1 MVFLGLSTP
10 LYFAQ
15 EAPSPK
21 ALRGCKILNLYKN
34 NENHVKNYPPP
45 SGFDKIP
52 IFAFATMLKEM
63 TMRKLFLLILALCSV
78 QMQAQK
84 YSVSGRA
91 TDDATPP
98 TDLPM
103 AKIQL
108 LTPDSTVAAVGTT
121 DNEGRFSLKVKNP
134 GNYLLRATF
143 IGCRPAQKQ
152 VELTQKKPKADLG
165 RLVLALDAQQLDE
178 AQVTAL
184 SQQLTIKADT
194 FVYHTNAFRLPPG
207 ASLAALMTQLPGLQ
221 MDKDG
226 NLTFQGKSVSNILV
240 NGKPFFDDAQTAL
253 VNLPVD
259 AVQNV
264 QIYEKTDEDKEFSG
278 SIDMDKQTVVDLK
291 IKKEWMSA
299 WNVNMEA
306 AGGTEDK
313 YVGKLFAS
321 NFDDRRRAILYGS
334 ANNISSAMQVDE
346 NGNWQNWG
354 GAWGQNTYRN
364 AGAIFSYDN
373 GKKEKEAGYLR
384 TTLRFK
390 ARHDSRDLKEQ
401 SISETFLGNNSSHHG
416 FDDHINKND
425 SRGLSIGGELQ
436 LNIDSMNRL
445 TAKGSYSYSDNSM
458 RTRNKKSVY
467 TQRPDADNPFTAL
480 LGDNVSDD
488 LKQIGVYGMEE
499 RTENTS
505 DSHYINGDINY
516 LHRCAKEGRSLRA
529 RVRYSGNRD
538 DGGNDILRRYSYF
551 NAAAPKP
558 ENIDRDWQTAD
569 NSAYKLTAMVGLEEP
584 LGKKL
589 QLGLGYMFDH
599 VQESGREYLYRLARY
614 DYYNSMQPPFG
625 LHPVTADSLLH
636 VLDADNTFTMSRL
649 ANTHT
654 AMAEVKGQ
662 WNKFKAGLGLEGGYR
677 NEKLWY
683 RREGNDHDLSR
694 SYLHIRPKL
703 NVEWKFVENG
713 TFRLH
718 YRVNNERPELE
729 QILPV
734 TESSDEMN
742 ISRGNADL
750 KESWRQFAT
759 FSFNYFNKKRGDSYS
774 AYGYGYLTHRP
785 VVSTLVINPLTGAK
799 ENGFKNSGKTHQ
811 NYHLSLS
818 TEQPL
823 DSARHWS
830 FRLRAGGSYGM
841 SEAFMGS
848 AAGAFGL
855 TEVKTYN
862 LTASTSLSW
871 RKGIWNVV
879 LSGGLWRP
887 LARYATTPQYNE
899 TARGYE
905 VKLTPQIDLPFGLK
919 CSTSMHYYARRG
931 YNTPEMN
938 SDQWIWNAGLSQSF
952 LKDKSL
958 TLRLEA
964 VDLLHS
970 RTTNDSD
977 SSPTGRSYT
986 LTNSVMSYVM
996 LHAVWRFSVK

>member
-1 MVFLGLSTP
+1 
-10 LYFAQ
+10 
-15 EAPSPK
+15 
-21 ALRGCKILNLYKN
+21 
-34 NENHVKNYPPP
+34 
-45 SGFDKIP
+45 
-52 IFAFATMLKEM
+52 MLKEM

-253 VNLPVD
+253 ANLPVD

-384 TTLRFK
+384 TMLRFK

-467 TQRPDADNPFTAL
+467 TQRPDTDNPFTAL

-529 RVRYSGNRD
+529 RVRYTGDRD

-569 NSAYKLTAMVGLEEP
+569 NSAYELSAMVGLEEP

-654 AMAEVKGQ
+654 VAAELKGK
-662 WNKFKAGLGLEGGYR
+662 WEKFKGGVELEANYKD
-677 NEKLWY
+677 EKLWY

-694 SYLHIRPKL
+694 SYLHIKPSL
-703 NVEWKFVENG
+703 NAEWKFVENG
-713 TFRLH
+713 TFKLR
-718 YRVNNERPELE
+718 YNIENERPEFEML
-729 QILPV
+729 LPV
-734 TESSDEMN
+734 TESSDEMV
-742 ISRGNADL
+742 ISRGNNDL
-750 KESWRQFAT
+750 KESWRQSANLR
-759 FSFNYFNKKRGDSYS
+759 FNYFNKKRGDSYS
-774 AYGYGYLTHRP
+774 AYCYGYLTHRP
-785 VVSTLVINPLTGAK
+785 VVSTLSINPVTGAT
-799 ENGFKNSGKTHQ
+799 ESSYKNSGKTHQ
-811 NYHLSLS
+811 NYYLYLS

-823 DSARHWS
+823 DSARHWNL
-830 FRLRAGGSYGM
+830 RLSVGGSYGM
-841 SEAFMGS
+841 SEAFVGN

-855 TEVKTYN
+855 TSVKNYN
-862 LTASTSLSW
+862 LTTSARLSW

-905 VKLTPQIDLPFGLK
+905 CSLSPQIDLPFGLK
-919 CSTSMHYYARRG
+919 CSTTIHYYARRG
-931 YNTPEMN
+931 YNTLEMN

-970 RTTNDSD
+970 RTTNS
-977 SSPTGRSYT
+977 SGNSPTQLSYT
-986 LTNSVMSYVM
+986 LSNSVMSYVM